1 MKEQSKLKYKQ
12 QKSSVQGRIKKN
24 LKGERYFVG
33 ALINA
38 VLTEIQ
44 KNSYSNG
51 CETSGKWV
59 LIVIFI
65 MGGRATAPNCAPLN
79 PPLRRLVHTELRLV
93 RKIGSIAKHNNYLSF
108 KQ

>member
-38 VLTEIQ
+38 VLTEMQ
-44 KNSYSNG
+44 KIAIRMGAKRLESG
-51 CETSGKWV
+51 C
-59 LIVIFI
+59 
-65 MGGRATAPNCAPLN
+65 
-79 PPLRRLVHTELRLV
+79 
-93 RKIGSIAKHNNYLSF
+93 
-108 KQ
+108 